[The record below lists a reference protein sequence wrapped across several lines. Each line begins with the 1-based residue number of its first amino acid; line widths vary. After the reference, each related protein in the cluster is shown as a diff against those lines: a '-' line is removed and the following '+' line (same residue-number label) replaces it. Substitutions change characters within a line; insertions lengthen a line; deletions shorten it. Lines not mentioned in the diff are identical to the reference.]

1 MSRLE
6 DPFVEMDEL
15 TISNNVVF
23 SQDRS
28 IRALERLHCM
38 APSPRR
44 GSPQASGSRCPSESS
59 SRIRHLHG
67 RPTIL
72 ATSRV
77 LRWAPSSG
85 SPIPIRRVHR
95 RQDPMSSDHMST
107 WVPKQPGQCH
117 VRREKKGQCHVPARE
132 ESSFI
137 CFPLFVLLYF
147 SIN

>member
-1 MSRLE
+1 MSRRK

-28 IRALERLHCM
+28 IRAFERLHCM

-85 SPIPIRRVHR
+85 SPIPIRRVHQTTCLR
-95 RQDPMSSDHMST
+95 GSLSNPDNVTYVAKKRVNVT
-107 WVPKQPGQCH
+107 YRPG
-117 VRREKKGQCHVPARE
+117 RNL
-132 ESSFI
+132 
-137 CFPLFVLLYF
+137 PLFVFLCLSYYTLVL
-147 SIN
+147 IDLVRQIY